1 MRIMD
6 GNMMYAASHYLSR
19 QVPVYF
25 LPGNLSSSTGSSLKV
40 SPLWT
45 KCSREY
51 IQFANDYFESSCVV
65 NGTYPKSSGTMVAD
79 PRSRNGILQIPVTQ
93 VTQFQWYIYQHHQ
106 ILDRILPQFCP
117 QEVSLLP
124 DCILLN
130 GPF

>member
-25 LPGNLSSSTGSSLKV
+25 LPGNLSSSTGSSLNV

-51 IQFANDYFESSCVV
+51 I
-65 NGTYPKSSGTMVAD
+65 
-79 PRSRNGILQIPVTQ
+79 
-93 VTQFQWYIYQHHQ
+93 
-106 ILDRILPQFCP
+106 
-117 QEVSLLP
+117 
-124 DCILLN
+124 
-130 GPF
+130 